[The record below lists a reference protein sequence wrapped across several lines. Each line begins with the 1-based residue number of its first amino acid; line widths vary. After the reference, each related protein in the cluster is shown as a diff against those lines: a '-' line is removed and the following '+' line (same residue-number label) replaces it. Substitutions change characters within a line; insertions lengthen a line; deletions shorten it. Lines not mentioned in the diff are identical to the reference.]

1 MFGIPHNYIVGCIFC
16 QFHLSLFGY
25 NCVIERVNICSAHE
39 NEYADA
45 PRCNIATEP
54 NNGTERAEDTGSVP
68 DPAGHAYVDSPP
80 DYVTVP
86 DSEPQTQYAQHDT
99 VQPQIDEVGGI
110 IHSCNLN
117 SGNFYCH
124 LILVAKK

>member
-1 MFGIPHNYIVGCIFC
+1 MHVC

-54 NNGTERAEDTGSVP
+54 NDGTERAEDTGSVP
-68 DPAGHAYVDSPP
+68 DPAGHAYVDSP

-110 IHSCNLN
+110 IHSCSFVLLQK
-117 SGNFYCH
+117 STVIQEIF
-124 LILVAKK
+124 VAKK